1 MSISISGTGTI
12 TGDVSHVG
20 NVSATGTHTLVQ
32 VPNYRNTPNIS
43 SNYTITTAYNE
54 LSVGPIN
61 IQDGVTVEV
70 ADGANWVI
78 V

>member
-1 MSISISGTGTI
+1 MPISINGNGTI
-12 TGDVSHVG
+12 TGDAAFVG

-43 SNYTITTAYNE
+43 ANYTVTTSYNE

-61 IQDGVTVEV
+61 INNGVTVEID
-70 ADGANWVI
+70 DGANWVI

>member
-1 MSISISGTGTI
+1 MPISISGSGTI
-12 TGDVSHVG
+12 SGDTSFTG
-20 NVSATGTHTLVQ
+20 NVAAGGTHTLTT

-61 IQDGVTVEV
+61 IQNGVTVEI

>member
-1 MSISISGTGTI
+1 MPIQISGTGTI
-12 TGDVSHVG
+12 TGDVAHVG
-20 NVSATGTHTLVQ
+20 NVTATGTHTLVQ

-43 SNYTITTAYNE
+43 SNYTVTTAYNE